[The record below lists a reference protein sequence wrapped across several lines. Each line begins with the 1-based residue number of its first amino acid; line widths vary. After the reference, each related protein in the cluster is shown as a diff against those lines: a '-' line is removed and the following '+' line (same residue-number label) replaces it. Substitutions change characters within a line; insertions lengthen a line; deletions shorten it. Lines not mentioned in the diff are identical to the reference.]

1 MSLKIV
7 SLAQFTKDVKK
18 LHKKY
23 RRIAEDL
30 KALEQELLSN
40 PKSGIELGH
49 HCYKIRLKNSS
60 IPTGKSGGFRVVY
73 YYVDDNNNVYL
84 MTMYAKSD
92 LESVSNERLIEILN
106 AHGL

>member
-30 KALEQELLSN
+30 KELEQELLNN
-40 PKSGIELGH
+40 PKSGIELGN

-73 YYVDDNNNVYL
+73 YYVDDDSNVYL

-92 LESVSNERLIEILN
+92 LESVSNERLIEILH